1 MEELSFEDM
10 DQYLLN
16 QNSKIIHQVW
26 FGTIPNKREAAKTYK
41 KLKVYRDSWINKNPK
56 WFYASWN
63 LEKCEKLVKDF
74 YPQHLEMYKKYPYI
88 IQKCDAVRYFIL
100 HRYGGLYADMDYF
113 CNKPW
118 DEVIKK
124 YPGDIYVVETPNNTG
139 NDKIHVSN
147 SLMYSAVK
155 NHSYWNSIF
164 IEMEL
169 KKNSSYYYTS
179 RHITIMMT
187 TGPSIINRIFNKYK
201 YRYKLNHYPSKLFH
215 PYGVTDDAKTLS
227 NCNKEQDVY
236 AYHIQNGCWHKK
248 DTVIL
253 NFIYQEYKIILVIIF
268 LLIIPL
274 LFKK

>member
-56 WFYASWN
+56 WFYVSWN
-63 LEKCEKLVKDF
+63 LEKCEKLVKHF

-139 NDKIHVSN
+139 NDKVHVSN

-201 YRYKLNHYPSKLFH
+201 YRYKLNHYPFKLFH

-227 NCNKEQDVY
+227 NCNKEQNVY

>member
-56 WFYASWN
+56 WFYVSWN
-63 LEKCEKLVKDF
+63 LEKCEKLVKHF

-124 YPGDIYVVETPNNTG
+124 YPDDIYVVETPNNTG
-139 NDKIHVSN
+139 NDKVHVSN
-147 SLMYSAVK
+147 SLMYSVVK
-155 NHSYWNSIF
+155 NHPYWNSIF

-201 YRYKLNHYPSKLFH
+201 YRYKLNHYPYKLFH
-215 PYGVTDDAKTLS
+215 PYGLDNDIKLIKDLPS
-227 NCNKEQDVY
+227 NIY
-236 AYHIQNGCWHKK
+236 AVHLGKGSWETK
-248 DTVIL
+248 DSKIL
-253 NFIYQEYKIILVIIF
+253 IFIYQEIKIILAIIF

>member
-1 MEELSFEDM
+1 M
-10 DQYLLN
+10 
-16 QNSKIIHQVW
+16 
-26 FGTIPNKREAAKTYK
+26 G
-41 KLKVYRDSWINKNPK
+41 
-56 WFYASWN
+56 
-63 LEKCEKLVKDF
+63 
-74 YPQHLEMYKKYPYI
+74 YI
-88 IQKCDAVRYFIL
+88 
-100 HRYGGLYADMDYF
+100 
-113 CNKPW
+113 
-118 DEVIKK
+118 
-124 YPGDIYVVETPNNTG
+124 VETPNNTG
-139 NDKIHVSN
+139 NDKVHVSN

-187 TGPSIINRIFNKYK
+187 TGPGIINRIFNKYK
-201 YRYKLNHYPSKLFH
+201 YRYKLNHYPCKLFH
-215 PYGVTDDAKTLS
+215 PYGVSDDAKTLS

-236 AYHIQNGCWHKK
+236 AYHIQDGCWHKK

-253 NFIYQEYKIILVIIF
+253 NFIYQEYKIILAIIL